1 MAFDSFLSRFPD
13 VRASVTMRRNW
24 VDRTRVRAWCS
35 IDHYLGKELIDNL
48 TVLRFSNLLF
58 QPLWSRQYI
67 RNVQFIFSEPFG
79 TQGRGG
85 YFDQYGII
93 RDIMQNH
100 LLQVLTLFAMESP
113 VSLDAEHVRDEK
125 VKVLKSMRL
134 PSMDQ
139 VRTQHSVFWRRRICT
154 AAAFASGANVF

>member
-1 MAFDSFLSRFPD
+1 
-13 VRASVTMRRNW
+13 
-24 VDRTRVRAWCS
+24 
-35 IDHYLGKELIDNL
+35 
-48 TVLRFSNLLF
+48 VLRFSNLLF

-134 PSMDQ
+134 PSIDQ
-139 VRTQHSVFWRRRICT
+139 VCTRTTAVALT
-154 AAAFASGANVF
+154 VAAAFGPRRPRALPAAPTRPARRTRQRGAVVRRMR

>member
-1 MAFDSFLSRFPD
+1 M
-13 VRASVTMRRNW
+13 
-24 VDRTRVRAWCS
+24 RAWCS

>member
-1 MAFDSFLSRFPD
+1 
-13 VRASVTMRRNW
+13 
-24 VDRTRVRAWCS
+24 
-35 IDHYLGKELIDNL
+35 
-48 TVLRFSNLLF
+48 VLRFSNLLF

-79 TQGRGG
+79 TEGRGG

-100 LLQVLTLFAMESP
+100 LLQVTVQMRRALLEPGPFCSLSTEPTLCSRYHTHGSTSPCPQVLCLFAMESP

-134 PSMDQ
+134 PCLDQ
-139 VRTQHSVFWRRRICT
+139 VRCRPTSP
-154 AAAFASGANVF
+154 